1 MIFLT
6 ASLSFY
12 TLQIFV
18 MGLHLQ
24 MLVIGGIITVSCKQG
39 EQFLLGVRPSLR
51 PVVGGLQKRA
61 Q

>member
-1 MIFLT
+1 MFLT

-24 MLVIGGIITVSCKQG
+24 MLVIGGIITVSCKPG
-39 EQFLLGVRPSLR
+39 EQFLLGVQPSLR
-51 PVVGGLQKRA
+51 PLVGGLQKRA